1 MANSR
6 FKVKNGLDNNNQTI
20 TNVATPSNATDA
32 ANKAYADSAAAAA
45 AAAIVDSAPGT
56 LDTLNELAAALGD
69 DPNFATTTAT
79 ALGNK
84 LNTADFGTEFN
95 SALATKST
103 SNLTEGSNLYY
114 TDSRVDTRIAATS
127 INALNDVDTAT
138 TAPSNGQALVWN
150 STTSQWEPGTVAG
163 GGGAVDS
170 VNGQTGIVVLDTDDV
185 SEGVTNLYYTNT
197 RSRAALSGGTGVTY
211 NNTTGSI
218 AIGQDVATTANTTFN
233 STTNTKTISVGE
245 SLDANGNYTG
255 LINAQ
260 GNVPITSVVSNTN
273 AGRNTVLSLIEY
285 GQNRLGGTSTTGGRP
300 QVVLSSSRGT
310 AAAPTS
316 TGNNDIIG
324 AFQVGGYDGTKWQ
337 YKDRLTSAGAI
348 SFNAATP
355 GSWGGTSSA
364 SGTGSISGTSLTIT
378 SGSGFYPGT
387 LLSGTGITPGTYI
400 TAVSSLSSG
409 IMGGAGIY
417 LVNNS
422 QTVASTSIT
431 GTVQNQGGAAFS
443 IQTHPVDVMVNEY
456 TTGSSSRQFVAYTS
470 WNAATAN
477 SMSTLNFNLG
487 DATPVST
494 DQVYV
499 GSGSNFGK
507 SFYGHG
513 RSDVTFVNSALQVSG
528 VVAEDTAVVTG
539 SIAANTL
546 TVTAVT
552 SGILSVGQVITGTGV
567 KDLTRITALGTG
579 TGGVGTYT
587 LSTPISAAGQTVAST
602 TITAIPDNDTLLGT
616 TGIKIMGGR
625 KSGVSGR
632 KMPVKT
638 GDSIGA
644 ITFWG
649 TKSANGTFANSTAN
663 RAGMILVKAAESFGT
678 SNGGG
683 SLEFSTTNIGTVT
696 ETKRAVM
703 TNQNIEFRSDS
714 YTFDDANGNAIA
726 GGKIAYSRST
736 LGAHNHSTIAPAA
749 VDTIYDVTFDETPY
763 ISENITLAS
772 NKQITFAVAGRY
784 SIKFTGQAVNASTSA
799 STSYVWLAKNGTQL
813 ADSAYNITL
822 LKSSAGNSKQL
833 ITMEWVIDVA
843 ANDYFVI
850 QFACDSLDVSLV
862 AEAAQTT
869 PYARPAVPSASLM
882 VKPIGA

>member
-69 DPNFATTTAT
+69 DPNFATTITT
-79 ALGNK
+79 ELGNK
-84 LNTADFGTEFN
+84 LNTADFSSTFN
-95 SALATKST
+95 SNLATKTT
-103 SNLTEGSNLYY
+103 SNLTEGTNLYY
-114 TDSRVDTRIAATS
+114 TDGRVDTRIAATS

-138 TAPSNGQALVWN
+138 TTPSNGQALVWN
-150 STTSQWEPGTVAG
+150 STTSQWTPGTVAG
-163 GGGAVDS
+163 SSPVDS
-170 VNGQTGIVVLDTDDV
+170 VNGQTGAVVLDTDDV
-185 SEGVTNLYYTNT
+185 AEGTTNLYYTNT

-218 AIGQDVATTANTTFN
+218 AIGQDVATTANATFN

-245 SLDANGNYTG
+245 ALDANGNYIG
-255 LINAQ
+255 LVNAQ

-273 AGRNTVLSLIEY
+273 SGRNTVLSLIEY
-285 GQNRLGGTSTTGGRP
+285 GQSRVGGTASTGGRP
-300 QVVLSSSRGT
+300 QLVFTSSRGT
-310 AAAPTS
+310 AAAPTV

-337 YKDRLTSAGAI
+337 YKDRLTAAGAF

-364 SGTGSISGTSLTIT
+364 SGTGSISGTSLTIS

-387 LLSGTGITPGTYI
+387 LISGTGIAPGTYI
-400 TAVSSLSSG
+400 TQVSSLSSG

-422 QTVASTSIT
+422 QTVASTAIT

-443 IQTHPVDVMVNEY
+443 IQSHPVDVMVNEY
-456 TTGSSSRQFVAYTS
+456 TTGSSSRQFIAYTS

-477 SMSTLNFNLG
+477 STSTLNFNLG

-513 RSDVTFVNSALQVSG
+513 RSDVTFVNSLMQVSG
-528 VVAEDTAVVTG
+528 VVAEDTAVFTG

-579 TGGVGTYT
+579 TGGTGTYT

-602 TITAIPDNDTLLGT
+602 TMTAIPDNDTLLGT

-632 KMPVKT
+632 KQPVKT
-638 GDSIGA
+638 GDTIGS

-649 TKSANGTFANSTAN
+649 TKSTNGTFANSTSN
-663 RAGMILVKAAESFGT
+663 RGGIILVKAAENYGA
-678 SNGGG
+678 SNGG
-683 SLEFSTTNIGTVT
+683 SSMEFTTTNIGTVT

-714 YTFDDANGNAIA
+714 YTLDDANGNPVN
-726 GGKIAYSRST
+726 GDKIAYSRVYGQWQYNTTITPAAANTAYVFPTGTVDFANVASVANT
-736 LGAHNHSTIAPAA
+736 SQFIPGALGKFNMQFSVQVANADNGSDHTAYIWVRKNGVDIPGSMGRVTVAKGAATIAGWNNIIDVTATTDYFEFAYA
-749 VDTIYDVTFDETPY
+749 VDDT
-763 ISENITLAS
+763 NITFPAYGS
-772 NKQITFAVAGRY
+772 TAFGPSTATI
-784 SIKFTGQAVNASTSA
+784 FTTIV
-799 STSYVWLAKNGTQL
+799 
-813 ADSAYNITL
+813 
-822 LKSSAGNSKQL
+822 
-833 ITMEWVIDVA
+833 
-843 ANDYFVI
+843 
-850 QFACDSLDVSLV
+850 
-862 AEAAQTT
+862 
-869 PYARPAVPSASLM
+869 
-882 VKPIGA
+882 PIGA

>member
-1 MANSR
+1 MSNEK
-6 FKVKNGLDNNNQTI
+6 FKVKFGLAVGDSTATIDATTGDINSNGDATI
-20 TNVATPSNATDA
+20 A
-32 ANKAYADSAAAAA
+32 
-45 AAAIVDSAPGT
+45 GT
-56 LDTLNELAAALGD
+56 LTANDISL
-69 DPNFATTTAT
+69 TT
-79 ALGNK
+79 
-84 LNTADFGTEFN
+84 
-95 SALATKST
+95 
-103 SNLTEGSNLYY
+103 Y
-114 TDSRVDTRIAATS
+114 
-127 INALNDVDTAT
+127 
-138 TAPSNGQALVWN
+138 P
-150 STTSQWEPGTVAG
+150 STTVIP
-163 GGGAVDS
+163 
-170 VNGQTGIVVLDTDDV
+170 
-185 SEGVTNLYYTNT
+185 EGTNLYYTT
-197 RSRAALSGGTGVTY
+197 SRARGAVNAGYGISYDTASGTISNAGVTSINGFTGDATLTTSDVNEGTNLYFTTARARASLSAGPGIAYDSLTGEITNTGSSFTAGTGV
-211 NNTTGSI
+211 NITGGVIS
-218 AIGQDVATTANTTFN
+218 IGQDVATTANAVFN
-233 STTNTKTISVGE
+233 STQNTSTVSVGE
-245 SLDANGNYTG
+245 ALTSGNYIG

-260 GNVPITSVVSNTN
+260 GNVPITSVFSN
-273 AGRNTVLSLIEY
+273 ASGGRNSVLNIIEY
-285 GQNRLGGTSTTGGRP
+285 GQNRLGGSATTGGRP
-300 QVVLSSSRGT
+300 QLVLTSSRGT
-310 AAAPTS
+310 AAAPTV

-324 AFQVGGYDGTKWQ
+324 AFQVGAYDGTKWQ
-337 YKDRLTSAGAI
+337 YKDRLTAAGAF

-355 GSWGGTSSA
+355 GSWGGVTSA

-387 LLSGTGITPGTYI
+387 LISGTGITPGTYI
-400 TAVSSLSSG
+400 TAVSASSAG
-409 IMGGAGIY
+409 YMGGPGIY

-443 IQTHPVDVMVNEY
+443 IQTHPVDMMVNEY

-477 SMSTLNFNLG
+477 SISTLNFNLG
-487 DATPVST
+487 DATPVAT

-539 SIAANTL
+539 SIAGSTL

-552 SGILSVGQVITGTGV
+552 SGILSVGQVITGTGI

-579 TGGVGTYT
+579 TGGTGTYT
-587 LSTPISAAGQTVAST
+587 IACPIAVGGQTVAST
-602 TITAIPDNDTLLGT
+602 TITAYPDNDTLLGT

-632 KMPVKT
+632 KQPVKT
-638 GDSIGA
+638 GDSVGA

-649 TKSANGTFANSTAN
+649 TKSANGTFQNSTAN
-663 RAGMILVKAAESFGT
+663 RAGIILVKAAENYGA
-678 SNGGG
+678 SNGG
-683 SLEFSTTNIGTVT
+683 SSMEFTTTNIGTVT

-736 LGAHNHSTIAPAA
+736 LAAHNHSTIAPAA

-763 ISENITLAS
+763 ISENITLVS

-784 SIKFTGQAVNASTSA
+784 TIKFTGQAQNAGSSS
-799 STSYVWLAKNGTQL
+799 STSYVWIAKNGSQV
-813 ADSAYNITL
+813 ADSGNNITL
-822 LKSSAGNSKQL
+822 LKSNTGSSKQL
-833 ITMEWVIDVA
+833 VEMSWTVDVA

-850 QFACDSLDVSLV
+850 QFASDSTDVSLV

-869 PYARPAVPSASLM
+869 PYARPAVPSAT
-882 VKPIGA
+882 VTVVPVGA